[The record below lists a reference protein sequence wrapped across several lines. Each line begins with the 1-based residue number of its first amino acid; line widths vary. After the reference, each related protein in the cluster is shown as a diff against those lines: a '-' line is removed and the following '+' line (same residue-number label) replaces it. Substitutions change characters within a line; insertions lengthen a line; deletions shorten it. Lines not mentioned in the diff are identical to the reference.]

1 MNMRLIL
8 TVLLSTILIT
18 KSLAN
23 ADESAIQNVPTSTLE
38 WATTPEGVAFAP
50 LVGDR
55 FAEAYMSMV
64 KLPSG
69 LISPPHT
76 KTSNMFGVIISG
88 SMVHSEV
95 GTSSDNE
102 VVLPEGSF
110 YKIPKNIAHISKCVS
125 ETECITFLYQDGKF
139 DFLLVDTEVSK

>member
-110 YKIPKNIAHISKCVS
+110 
-125 ETECITFLYQDGKF
+125 
-139 DFLLVDTEVSK
+139 